1 MVEIKKKDRYS
12 ESINATEKDVLY
24 LYKAEI
30 ADRLISVLNKKI
42 FNKEKKLIY
51 DLRGVLAESQKAKCN
66 YSQRNTALPFFII
79 YNDDGVGVQV
89 REIIL
94 SKCGYDTAPSEV
106 NDANKEIWDI
116 VKKHDPMHINLI
128 PKLEEVLNDYMSK
141 SL

>member
-42 FNKEKKLIY
+42 FNKEKKLID

-94 SKCGYDTAPSEV
+94 SKCGV
-106 NDANKEIWDI
+106 
-116 VKKHDPMHINLI
+116 
-128 PKLEEVLNDYMSK
+128 
-141 SL
+141 